1 MVSAQVIYRPSA
13 RTATG
18 ASQCWP
24 VPGKES
30 SVGGRSQETRQFRS
44 RAHSFLQAGGF
55 LQEGFSS
62 TAAPNPVSHQ
72 PREMD
77 SVKESCTWAGALGGA
92 PLLVEVGSRGSKRS
106 LMPRRVR
113 WPDGGRGPPAR
124 PRRCP
129 HSPSRPSVRSSS
141 GPALPSSPSTATSSS
156 SSSPEAPRPGEGWVS
171 CGPLFFGRLTPIPPR
186 PRGSGLPVLAA
197 GRFLTSCLPHLAG
210 SRWSSAFRPHA
221 PRSR

>member
-1 MVSAQVIYRPSA
+1 MAWWSLLTSFTVRAPGPQQERVSAGLCLGKKAQRA
-13 RTATG
+13 G
-18 ASQCWP
+18 APKKQGNS
-24 VPGKES
+24 EA
-30 SVGGRSQETRQFRS
+30 ELTRFS
-44 RAHSFLQAGGF
+44 R
-55 LQEGFSS
+55 QEGFSS
-62 TAAPNPVSHQ
+62 TAPPNPVSHQ

-77 SVKESCTWAGALGGA
+77 SVKESCTSAGALGGA

-156 SSSPEAPRPGEGWVS
+156 SSSPEVPRPGEGWVS
-171 CGPLFFGRLTPIPPR
+171 WGLLFFGRLTPIPPR

-197 GRFLTSCLPHLAG
+197 GRFLTSCLTHLAG